1 MSTPVTPDG
10 QGSLLQAGGRASGA
24 CDRVWQSVGV
34 TIAFDRFEVLS
45 FDCYGTLIDWERG
58 LLVAAR
64 RLLGDQAPIPDDA
77 LLEAFARHERRLEA
91 GPYLPYRTLLGE
103 VALAIGEDLG
113 RPVRDVDAAA
123 FGASVAEW
131 PAFPDS
137 HAALVRLATRFRLAV
152 LTNCD
157 DDLFEASRKR
167 LGVRFDEVVTAQ
179 QVGSYKP
186 DPRNFEALLARLAI
200 PRERILHVAQSLFHD
215 HVPARALGFSSV
227 WVDRRA
233 GRPGA
238 GATPP
243 AEATPDLVVPDL
255 ASLADL
261 AVGPATD
268 DGPRPSA
275 GPDGR

>member
-1 MSTPVTPDG
+1 MSIT
-10 QGSLLQAGGRASGA
+10 
-24 CDRVWQSVGV
+24 
-34 TIAFDRFEVLS
+34 FDRFEVLS

-58 LLVAAR
+58 LLAAAR
-64 RLLGDQAPIPDDA
+64 RLLGEQAPGPGDDA
-77 LLEAFARHERRLEA
+77 LLEAFARHEQRLEA

-103 VALAIGEDLG
+103 VARALGAELG
-113 RPVRDVDAAA
+113 RPVSAADAAA
-123 FGASVAEW
+123 FGGSVADW

-137 HAALVRLATRFRLAV
+137 HAALARLATRFRLAV

-157 DDLFEASRKR
+157 DDLFEASRQR

-200 PRERILHVAQSLFHD
+200 PRERVLHVAQSLFHD
-215 HVPARALGFSSV
+215 HVPARALGFSTV
-227 WVDRRA
+227 WVDRRG
-233 GRPGA
+233 GRLGA

-243 AEATPDLVVPDL
+243 AHATPDLVVPDL

-261 AVGPATD
+261 ALGPATD
-268 DGPRPSA
+268 DGTRPSA
-275 GPDGR
+275 GPEGR